1 MICFVAPKQETWCME
16 SYLGQDGRQ
25 LADRIRILTYE
36 EIAATQQIQL
46 GAYIFA
52 AIDQLSKTEKE
63 IAELCCERL
72 SAESAEIKP
81 LNHPGKV
88 LCRYRL
94 LSQCFEMKRNTYKV
108 NRVSGLFDRLN
119 FPVFI
124 RNERRHTGS
133 LTRLLHSRGQL
144 TAALA
149 KAIAQGNLPRDLMI
163 VEYRD
168 TADPSGIF
176 REYNAQIVG
185 GRIIPQGL
193 VHSHN
198 WITKWKGR
206 LVDAEKAR
214 EEAEYVRANPYSNW
228 LKETFQMANIQY
240 GRIDY
245 GVKDGVPQVWEIN
258 TNPMISR
265 PQTWGTSGL
274 TAAQR
279 SLREPVRSQF
289 FRELAAALI
298 AVDCQQEPG
307 KTVRIDVSPS
317 QSRNLQ
323 REKRWLHRGKQWD
336 WRTGRI
342 VNTRSYRV

>member
-1 MICFVAPKQETWCME
+1 VISFVAPKQDAWCME
-16 SYLGQDGRQ
+16 SYLGQEGRQ
-25 LADRIRILTYE
+25 LADRIRILTFE
-36 EIAATQQIQL
+36 EIAAAQQIQL
-46 GAYIFA
+46 GTYIFA

-72 SAESAEIKP
+72 SAESAEITL

-88 LCRYRL
+88 LCRHRL
-94 LSQCFEMKRNTYKV
+94 LSKCFELRRNTYQVK
-108 NRVSGLFDRLN
+108 RISGMFDRLN

-149 KAIAQGNLPRDLMI
+149 KALAQGHLPQDLMI

-168 TADPSGIF
+168 TADPDGIF

-185 GRIIPQGL
+185 GRIIPQTI
-193 VHSHN
+193 VHSRN

-214 EEAEYVRANPYSNW
+214 EEAEYVRANPHSNW
-228 LKETFQMANIQY
+228 LRETFQLANIQY

-265 PQTWGTSGL
+265 PLTWGPSKLTS
-274 TAAQR
+274 AQR
-279 SLREPVRSQF
+279 ALREPVRSQF
-289 FRELAAALI
+289 FRELSAALR
-298 AVDCQQEPG
+298 AVDGQQESG
-307 KTVRIDVSPS
+307 RTVRIEVSPS
-317 QSRNLQ
+317 QRRNLQ

-336 WRTGRI
+336 WRTGRF
-342 VNTRSYRV
+342 VKARPY